1 MAETEHDK
9 HIFVN
14 NFKVDLSEDIVKVS
28 SINMTIPKIHATTG
42 LDVREKA
49 HRPGR
54 PVFGNITF
62 TGAEHTDGIK
72 KIRSWIKDAYDGKD
86 ARKDI
91 TVEVHNQK
99 GEVVRSFNLMRCLPV
114 AYSSVDFDS
123 QSGAATM
130 HWMVEI
136 RVPRVEMA

>member
-42 LDVREKA
+42 LDVTEKA

-62 TGAEHTDGIK
+62 TGAEHTDGVK

-91 TVEVHNQK
+91 TIEIHSQK

-114 AYSSVDFDS
+114 AYSSIDFDS

-130 HWMVEI
+130 HWMVEV
-136 RVPRVEMA
+136 RVQRVEMA